1 MKEWHISKILTNMHV
16 EQLKQQRHPNLIF
29 FFFATQF
36 EVAKRP

>member
-16 EQLKQQRHPNLIF
+16 EQLKQQRHP